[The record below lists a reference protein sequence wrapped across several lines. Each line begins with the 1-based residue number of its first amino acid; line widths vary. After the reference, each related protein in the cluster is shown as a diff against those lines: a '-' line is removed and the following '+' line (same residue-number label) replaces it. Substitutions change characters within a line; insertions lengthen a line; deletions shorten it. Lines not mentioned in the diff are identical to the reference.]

1 VIETYGHL
9 MPENLADAVAMIDRK
24 IGRDEVAAAPA
35 DEVAAMRAEIA
46 QLREEL
52 QAAKAA

>member
-1 VIETYGHL
+1 
-9 MPENLADAVAMIDRK
+9 MIDRK
-24 IGRDEVAAAPA
+24 ISQDEVSATPA

-46 QLREEL
+46 RLREEL